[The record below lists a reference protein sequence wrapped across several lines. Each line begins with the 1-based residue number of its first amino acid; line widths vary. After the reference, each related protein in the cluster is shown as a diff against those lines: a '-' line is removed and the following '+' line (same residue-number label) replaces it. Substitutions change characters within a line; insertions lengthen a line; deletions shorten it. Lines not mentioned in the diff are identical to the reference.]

1 MKDDGKKK
9 PIVQISEEEKKK
21 DEEEKPKGLRN
32 MRLMDN
38 DMVALKDKR
47 EAKVMLQEELKESN
61 LRLKAVRQGHYLSDV
76 VAPFA
81 DEFYLPKKEIYTVKG
96 PK

>member
-1 MKDDGKKK
+1 
-9 PIVQISEEEKKK
+9 
-21 DEEEKPKGLRN
+21 

-61 LRLKAVRQGHYLSDV
+61 LRLKAVR
-76 VAPFA
+76 
-81 DEFYLPKKEIYTVKG
+81 
-96 PK
+96 